1 MATITYHQPF
11 APSFLDSFE
20 NIVVTGVT
28 SSSIVASDGPYSV
41 VINGFFSS
49 SNYGRVTSFAFSYD
63 NTPYLSF
70 TGLNATVT
78 GTNLNALFNALDG
91 NDRIVGSWGND
102 TLFATLGN
110 DDYYGGTGLDTIET
124 GVSRSYVTITASGTG
139 YIAKAPGK
147 TDTINGVERVSFTDG
162 TLALDVKAGETS
174 GSVYRLYQAAFD
186 RKPDT
191 GGLKYWVSKV
201 DQGTSMADVALGFVQ
216 SNEFRQ
222 LNPSGDTPSMLNNY
236 YKNVLHRSADATGMA
251 YWSQAAANGLS
262 NHEILMAFAE
272 SNENMANTAAATKNG
287 IWLG

>member
-11 APSFLDSFE
+11 APSFLDSFD
-20 NIVVTGVT
+20 NVVVTGVT
-28 SSSIVASDGPYSV
+28 SSSIVGNDGPYGV
-41 VINGFFSS
+41 AINGFFSS
-49 SNYGRVTSFAFSYD
+49 SGYGRVSSATYFFD
-63 NTPYLSF
+63 NVPYLTFS
-70 TGLNATVT
+70 GLSATIT
-78 GTNLNALFNALDG
+78 TTNSNALFNAFNG
-91 NDRIVGSWGND
+91 NDRYVGSWGND
-102 TLFATLGN
+102 TFFVTQGN
-110 DDYYGGTGLDTIET
+110 DDYYGGTGLDTIMLDAN
-124 GVSRSYVTITASGTG
+124 RSYVTVAASGTG
-139 YIAKAPGK
+139 YILKAPYK
-147 TDTINGVERVSFTDG
+147 TDTMNGIERLTFLDG

-236 YKNVLHRSADATGMA
+236 YKNVLHRAPDATGLA
-251 YWSQAAANGLS
+251 YWTNAAANGQS
-262 NHEILMAFAE
+262 SHSILMAFAE
-272 SNENMANTAAATKNG
+272 SNENMASTSAATKDG